1 MQPFGIR
8 NKKLPFEVTLG
19 IFSLLGSVIS
29 FCIVNE
35 QVKFAH
41 FFYMFSESEDQLDTK
56 IQEGDDVEVRTSK
69 RFQAI
74 LSAFVYTNF
83 LTPIFLILLYL
94 NPVIKQVLVP
104 DFLSNQVFSVLKY
117 LLTFVVCLLRCF
129 TFREEVQFSYNDSY
143 SLINQLVRNKNEKLI
158 TYVRM
163 RIKENLLKTW
173 YTAFSHFSN
182 VMIPCLLLIL
192 RVLRDV

>member
-56 IQEGDDVEVRTSK
+56 I
-69 RFQAI
+69 
-74 LSAFVYTNF
+74 
-83 LTPIFLILLYL
+83 
-94 NPVIKQVLVP
+94 
-104 DFLSNQVFSVLKY
+104 
-117 LLTFVVCLLRCF
+117 
-129 TFREEVQFSYNDSY
+129 
-143 SLINQLVRNKNEKLI
+143 
-158 TYVRM
+158 
-163 RIKENLLKTW
+163 
-173 YTAFSHFSN
+173 
-182 VMIPCLLLIL
+182 
-192 RVLRDV
+192 